1 MTMKSNG
8 CLAGQRDS
16 GLSRR
21 AAIVGCSALGA
32 AASLAG
38 CATRSTDIDP
48 AFMRRT
54 VAYDASHAPGTIV
67 VDPDNHFLYHVQQN
81 GQAIRYGVGVG
92 GEGFGWSGVAK
103 VHDKQEWPDWYPTKE
118 ILERKPEIRS
128 AMVQLHDGMGV
139 PGGPENP
146 LGARALYL
154 WQGSKDTLYRIHGT
168 NEPWT
173 IGKSVSSGCIRM
185 LNQDVID
192 LYESTPVGTKVLV
205 LPTGVG

>member
-1 MTMKSNG
+1 MTTKSNG
-8 CLAGQRDS
+8 CLAGQRVS

-21 AAIVGCSALGA
+21 AAIVWCSALGA

-54 VAYDASHAPGTIV
+54 VAYDTSHAPGTIV
-67 VDPDNHFLYHVQQN
+67 VDPGNHFLYHVQPN

-92 GEGFGWSGVAK
+92 GEGFG
-103 VHDKQEWPDWYPTKE
+103 
-118 ILERKPEIRS
+118 LERKPEIRS
-128 AMVQLHDGMGV
+128 AMVRLHDGMGV
-139 PGGPENP
+139 PGGSENP

-154 WQGSKDTLYRIHGT
+154 WKGNEDTLYRIHGT

-192 LYESTPVGTKVLV
+192 LYESTLVGTKVVV